1 MPGSTP
7 PIEPPPPVPPAAPVP
22 PDPLAALSERR
33 LVRLAR
39 RAARARRREGAA
51 LERLALRLDVPSR
64 RLRLLAD
71 ALAAGGPSGITAL
84 GPAPARPGIAAL
96 DGLEDA
102 VESWRRRHHPHQVL
116 RCDVWRNRVTLWHVL
131 AGRHGELDRRPLAHL
146 RVTPDGRWH
155 LYRKAVQGEW
165 WPVRVKAQGGSRRG
179 TEIDL
184 DACLEVLRLDPTGAF
199 WGVEPPA
206 PEGSDELGPERF
218 R

>member
-1 MPGSTP
+1 M
-7 PIEPPPPVPPAAPVP
+7 P
-22 PDPLAALSERR
+22 PDPLAALTERH

-39 RAARARRREGAA
+39 RASRARRRQGAA
-51 LERLALRLDVPSR
+51 LERLALRVGVPSR

-84 GPAPARPGIAAL
+84 GPAPVGRDHTAL
-96 DGLEDA
+96 DGLEEA
-102 VESWRRRHHPHQVL
+102 LESWRRRHHPREVL
-116 RCDVWRNRVTLWHVL
+116 RYDLWRNRVTLWHVV
-131 AGRHGELDRRPLAHL
+131 ARARGDLDRRPLAHL

-165 WPVRVKAQGGSRRG
+165 WPVRVKVHGESGRG
-179 TEIDL
+179 AEIDL
-184 DACLEVLRLDPTGAF
+184 DACLEALRLDPTGAF
-199 WGVEPPA
+199 WGAEPPA